1 MENITQM
8 SKEQIWIRFAGWE
21 LRVVSEHDD
30 GEPKRKHKK
39 KRIAKKWLKRYGTWS
54 APLKP
59 GVVVAAINGMRVMF
73 MSRRTYCI
81 YGMIDS
87 KKPLFI
93 YAEDT
98 MALIGVVLP
107 IAHHGNATIEKHE
120 NLHL

>member
-1 MENITQM
+1 MENINQM
-8 SKEQIWIRFAGWE
+8 SKEQIWIRFVGWE

-81 YGMIDS
+81 IKQYLPKFPD
-87 KKPLFI
+87 
-93 YAEDT
+93 
-98 MALIGVVLP
+98 P
-107 IAHHGNATIEKHE
+107 IAHHGNATIKKHE